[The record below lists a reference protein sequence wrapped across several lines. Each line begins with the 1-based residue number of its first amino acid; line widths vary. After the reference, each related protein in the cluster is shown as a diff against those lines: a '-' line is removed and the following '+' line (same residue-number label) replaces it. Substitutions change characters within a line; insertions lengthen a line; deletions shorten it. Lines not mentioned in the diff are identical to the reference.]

1 MKKVFSLLSVAAV
14 LFVFTFYIDGEI
26 GVILA
31 AFILFSAAISVLFAF
46 FGRKRI
52 TVSFDCDGYVKK
64 GAPLT
69 VNVTV
74 EKQGGFPLGIV
85 SIKTASDAVFGGSE
99 KTFRLSLAG
108 KNQKKFSYTVDALT
122 GGNGEISV
130 VSVHSSGF
138 MGFVGFRITEKL
150 PKPKSVGVIPEIPK
164 IRSSSML
171 FRDIADSVITSDD
184 ESSADSAM
192 LYSANTSPGYDHR
205 EYVQGDPLKR
215 VNWKLSVKKDKLM
228 VRLDEASAS
237 VQPVVILDLY
247 RDKNADPNQAI
258 VAEERLICAVFGLIT
273 LLIEQGVASTFVYYG
288 AGGELT
294 AESVESPDHPSQ
306 LLLKV
311 LAEKV
316 VPERR
321 IKLHSVSACACLIA
335 STDISGEIAEMVP
348 QLEDKDSALILGV
361 SADSRNDSG
370 LPMWYLDDDNNFR
383 V

>member
-1 MKKVFSLLSVAAV
+1 MKKIISLLGVVAI

-26 GVILA
+26 GMILT
-31 AFILFSAAISVLFAF
+31 AFIAFAAVISVLFAF

-52 TVSFDCDGYVKK
+52 AVSFDCDGYVKK
-64 GAPLT
+64 GGTLT

-85 SIKTASDAVFGGSE
+85 SIKTASDAVFGCAE
-99 KTFRLSLAG
+99 KTFRLSLSG
-108 KNQKKFSYTVDALT
+108 KKRKDFSYTIDAIT

-130 VSVHSSGF
+130 VSVYSSGF
-138 MGFVGFRITEKL
+138 MGFIGFRITGEL
-150 PKPKSVGVIPEIPK
+150 PAPKSVGVIPEIPK

-171 FRDIADSVITSDD
+171 FRNIADSVITSDD
-184 ESSADSAM
+184 ESSSDSAM
-192 LYSANTSPGYDHR
+192 LYSANTAPGYDHR

-228 VRLDEASAS
+228 VRLDEAAAS
-237 VQPVVILDLY
+237 VQPVVMLDLY
-247 RDKNADPNQAI
+247 RGRNADANNAVI
-258 VAEERLICAVFGLIT
+258 AEEKLICAVFGLIT
-273 LLIEQGVASTFVYYG
+273 QLIEQGVASTFVYYG

-294 AESVESPDHPSQ
+294 AESVESPDHSSQ

-316 VPERR
+316 IPERR
-321 IKLHSVSACACLIA
+321 IRLHSTSACACLIA
-335 STDISGEIAEMVP
+335 STDISGEIAAMVA

>member
-1 MKKVFSLLSVAAV
+1 MGVAAI

-26 GVILA
+26 GMILT
-31 AFILFSAAISVLFAF
+31 AFIAFAAVISVLFAF

-52 TVSFDCDGYVKK
+52 AVSFDCDGYVKK
-64 GAPLT
+64 GGTLT

-85 SIKTASDAVFGGSE
+85 SIKTASDAVFGCAE
-99 KTFRLSLAG
+99 KTFRFSLSG
-108 KNQKKFSYTVDALT
+108 KKHKDFSYTIDAIT

-138 MGFVGFRITEKL
+138 MGFIGFKIMGEL
-150 PKPKSVGVIPEIPK
+150 PAPKSVGVIPEIPK

-171 FRDIADSVITSDD
+171 FRNIADSVITSDD
-184 ESSADSAM
+184 ESSSDSAM
-192 LYSANTSPGYDHR
+192 LYSANTAPGYDHR

-228 VRLDEASAS
+228 VRLDEAAAS
-237 VQPVVILDLY
+237 VQPVVMLDLY
-247 RDKNADPNQAI
+247 RGQNANANKAVI
-258 VAEERLICAVFGLIT
+258 AEEKLICAVFGLIT
-273 LLIEQGVASTFVYYG
+273 QLIEQGVASTFVYYG

-294 AESVESPDHPSQ
+294 AESVESPDHSSQ

-316 VPERR
+316 IPERR
-321 IKLHSVSACACLIA
+321 IRLHSTSACACLIA
-335 STDISGEIAEMVP
+335 STDISDEIAAMVA

>member
-1 MKKVFSLLSVAAV
+1 M
-14 LFVFTFYIDGEI
+14 
-26 GVILA
+26 
-31 AFILFSAAISVLFAF
+31 
-46 FGRKRI
+46 
-52 TVSFDCDGYVKK
+52 
-64 GAPLT
+64 
-69 VNVTV
+69 
-74 EKQGGFPLGIV
+74 
-85 SIKTASDAVFGGSE
+85 
-99 KTFRLSLAG
+99 
-108 KNQKKFSYTVDALT
+108 
-122 GGNGEISV
+122 
-130 VSVHSSGF
+130 
-138 MGFVGFRITEKL
+138 
-150 PKPKSVGVIPEIPK
+150 
-164 IRSSSML
+164 
-171 FRDIADSVITSDD
+171 
-184 ESSADSAM
+184 
-192 LYSANTSPGYDHR
+192 
-205 EYVQGDPLKR
+205 
-215 VNWKLSVKKDKLM
+215 
-228 VRLDEASAS
+228 
-237 VQPVVILDLY
+237 LDLY

-335 STDISGEIAEMVP
+335 STDISGEIAEMVS